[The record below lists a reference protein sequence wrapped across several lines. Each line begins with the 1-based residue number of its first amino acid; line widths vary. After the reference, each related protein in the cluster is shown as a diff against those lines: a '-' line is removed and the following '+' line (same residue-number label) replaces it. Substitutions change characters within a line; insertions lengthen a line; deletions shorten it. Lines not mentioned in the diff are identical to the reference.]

1 MIFLRNLLFKLLFYG
16 GSVPIVLTTPFSAL
30 LGWRA
35 MVAHTHF
42 WTRWHGWTTR
52 NILGIDQR
60 IEGARFGDMTSGG
73 APVLYAAKHQSMYET
88 LELGRML
95 HTPAIVMKQELT
107 DIPVWGW
114 AARRYGVIVVDREA
128 SAGALRRM
136 LKEARAALADQRSIL
151 IFPEGTRVAPG
162 EQPELARRVCGA
174 VSNAKD
180 PGCAGGDRQRARM
193 AEAWAENPRH
203 RYFPLWR
210 PDPARFAARGSGAA
224 CACRDQRAGRARR
237 LIVRAAEIRRG
248 VVLPLFDD
256 AAPHRARLR

>member
-1 MIFLRNLLFKLLFYG
+1 MTGLRNALFMLLFYG
-16 GSVPIVLTTPFSAL
+16 GSLPIVLTTPITAL
-30 LGWRA
+30 FGWRA

-52 NILGIDQR
+52 HILGIDQR
-60 IEGARFGDMTSGG
+60 IEGGRFGDMTAGR

-136 LKEARAALADQRSIL
+136 LREARAALAENRSIL
-151 IFPEGTRVAPG
+151 IFPEGTRVEPG
-162 EQPELARRVCGA
+162 EQPALRAGFAGLYQMLKIPVVPVAIDSGLVWPKKGPKLSGTVTFRFGDPIPPGLPREEAERRVHA
-174 VSNAKD
+174 AINALD
-180 PGCAGGDRQRARM
+180 V
-193 AEAWAENPRH
+193 
-203 RYFPLWR
+203 
-210 PDPARFAARGSGAA
+210 AAA
-224 CACRDQRAGRARR
+224 
-237 LIVRAAEIRRG
+237 
-248 VVLPLFDD
+248 
-256 AAPHRARLR
+256 

>member
-162 EQPELARRVCGA
+162 EQPELRAGFAGLYQMLKIPVVPVAIDSGLVWPKHGPKIPGTVTFRFGDPIPPGLPREEAERRVHA
-174 VSNAKD
+174 AINALD
-180 PGCAGGDRQRARM
+180 V
-193 AEAWAENPRH
+193 
-203 RYFPLWR
+203 
-210 PDPARFAARGSGAA
+210 PAA
-224 CACRDQRAGRARR
+224 
-237 LIVRAAEIRRG
+237 
-248 VVLPLFDD
+248 
-256 AAPHRARLR
+256 